1 MGDTIL
7 MTDSCCDL
15 PPEMLEAAGI
25 EVLPLSFTLNDVEHL
40 DDFGKSMPLEDFYR
54 TLDDGAS
61 VHTSQV
67 SLLMYA
73 EAYERAAREGKSV
86 VLISLSSVL
95 SGTYE
100 TAVLARENFL
110 VDHPD
115 AEIHCI
121 DSKCASTGQGLL
133 VLEAARRLS
142 EGATAQGV
150 AEWVEANKL
159 RVNHYFTVDSFDQ
172 LVRGGRVSA
181 GLAMAGALL
190 SIKPVLYVDASG
202 ALVPV
207 RKPRGRHRAIETIAE
222 LASQNIDG
230 EERTLFVC
238 HGNCPDDA
246 DALRASLADHGLS
259 ANAESRIGTVIGAH
273 TGSGVLSAFFWGT
286 PRN

>member
-25 EVLPLSFTLNDVEHL
+25 EVLPLSFTMNEVEHL
-40 DDFGKSMPLEDFYR
+40 DDFGQSMSFEEFYR
-54 TLDDGAS
+54 TLDGGAS
-61 VHTSQV
+61 ALTSQV
-67 SLLMYA
+67 SLLAYA

-100 TAVLARENFL
+100 TAVLARESFL
-110 VDHPD
+110 ADHPA

-133 VLEAARRLS
+133 VLEAARRLA
-142 EGATAQGV
+142 EGATAREV
-150 AEWVEANKL
+150 AEWAEDNKL

-181 GLAMAGALL
+181 GVAMAGAML
-190 SIKPVLYVDASG
+190 SIKPVLYVDATG

-207 RKPRGRHRAIETIAE
+207 KKPRGRHRAIETIAE
-222 LASQNIDG
+222 LTARNID
-230 EERTLFVC
+230 ENERTLFVC

-246 DALRASLADHGLS
+246 DALRASLAEHGLR